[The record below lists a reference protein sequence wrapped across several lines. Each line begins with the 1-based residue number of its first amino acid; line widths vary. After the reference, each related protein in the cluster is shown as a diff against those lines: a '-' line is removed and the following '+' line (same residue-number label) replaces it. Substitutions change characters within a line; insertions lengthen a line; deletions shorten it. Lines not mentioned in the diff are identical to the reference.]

1 MQKLPTNEFLAKK
14 LGLIRGNPFAET
26 QAEDEEQLPKYFVDL
41 PAFYQVLDVDMGKPR
56 SSILSASRGCGK
68 SANRRNVE
76 RWLKHG
82 PKRGYKGKWVWEPP
96 VLVVSYTDFSRLKKI
111 VGGEFSKIQAENHV
125 DAVLWFC
132 VSSLLDYLVKIW
144 DKGRPKE
151 ISNWIFYQLGYF
163 LVNYSDKW
171 ASLGQ
176 AQPNSPPDTQVIL
189 NQDIN
194 SFLHTACSFWK
205 NAEQI
210 SKSGA
215 SGLLNGFTEVAR
227 AFGIKEIAIL
237 VDGIDELD
245 QTANDP
251 KMGAL
256 LLKSLIAERALMQI
270 DGFYFKF
277 FFPSEVV
284 FELMQMPETRL
295 GDKISVSEMV
305 WDEAYI
311 KLLLAERLKAFSN
324 GTLRDLGQITHK
336 DVKNINNIL
345 TTHVNNNP
353 RNLLKLCNFLLA
365 HLEQSITSNQPD
377 GKKLKPK
384 ITDSIIDSAIK
395 SFENDL
401 IRTSSYSM
409 PVSKRNEPNIPLFS
423 AHGWEI
429 THDLKVIRK
438 GEIINQKKLDP
449 KEYEILCYLIEHA
462 GQMVKRDELG
472 KAVWKEKWVS
482 KYDWVLNQTILRLR
496 KKIGHQ
502 RIETIRGLGYKFH
515 LD

>member
-41 PAFYQVLDVDMGKPR
+41 PSFYQVLDIDMGKPR

-76 RWLKHG
+76 RWLKNG
-82 PKRGYKGKWVWEPP
+82 PKQGYKGKWVWESP
-96 VLVVSYTDFSRLKKI
+96 VLVVSYTDFSRLKTL
-111 VGGEFSKIQAENHV
+111 VGGEFSKIQPEDHV
-125 DAVLWFC
+125 AVVLWLC
-132 VSSLLDYLVKIW
+132 VSNLLDYLGKIW
-144 DKGRPKE
+144 DKRKPKE
-151 ISNWIFYQLGYF
+151 ISSWNFYQLGYF

-176 AQPNSPPDTQVIL
+176 VQTNFFPDTQVAL
-189 NQDIN
+189 NQDLN
-194 SFLHTACSFWK
+194 SFLHAACGSWK
-205 NAEQI
+205 HAEQI
-210 SKSGA
+210 SRSGA
-215 SGLLNGFTEVAR
+215 SGLLNGFADVAR
-227 AFGIKEIAIL
+227 TFGIKEIAVL

-270 DGFYFKF
+270 DGVYFKF
-277 FFPSEVV
+277 FLPSEVV

-295 GDKISVSEMV
+295 GEKITVSEMV
-305 WDEAYI
+305 WDEASI
-311 KLLLAERLKAFSN
+311 NLLLTERLKAFSN
-324 GTLRDLGQITHK
+324 GTLRDLGQMAHK
-336 DVKNINNIL
+336 DVRNVNKIL
-345 TTHVNNNP
+345 ATHVKNNP
-353 RNLLKLCNFLLA
+353 RNLLKLCNFILV
-365 HLEQSITSNQPD
+365 HLEKSILDDHAESKN
-377 GKKLKPK
+377 LKPK
-384 ITDSIIDSAIK
+384 ITDLIIKDAIK

-401 IRTSSYSM
+401 IRSSSYSV
-409 PVSKRNEPNIPLFS
+409 PLSGRNEPSLPLFS

-429 THDLKVIRK
+429 THDLQVMQWGDYISQ
-438 GEIINQKKLDP
+438 EKLDP
-449 KEYEILCYLIEHA
+449 KEYEVLCYLIEHV
-462 GQMVKRDELG
+462 GQVVKRDDLG

-496 KKIGHQ
+496 KKVGHN

-515 LD
+515 TE